1 MERPDFVYQVY
12 KEFCNWYDG
21 DLEYRDDTEWAEDM
35 METERNFEYL
45 KMMSQTTPWF
55 DLWDKIKGVDAGVN
69 MVTSNQHRQ
78 QSSRNSLYRIILT

>member
-1 MERPDFVYQVY
+1 
-12 KEFCNWYDG
+12 
-21 DLEYRDDTEWAEDM
+21 

-69 MVTSNQHRQ
+69 MVTSNPDNVLTPAQAAEQ
-78 QSSRNSLYRIILT
+78 QKQLVQDYLDLNFGK